1 MDMLGLVTTRIR
13 SKPGNLPAALSG
25 LVDRR
30 RELADLKRL
39 LESSRMVTLLGIGG
53 IGKTRL
59 ALAVA
64 HELSRAFPD
73 GVWVVNLAPLT
84 EPALLEE
91 VIESTLGLRDQ
102 GSNGS
107 APSGLA
113 GFLAERQ
120 VLLVL
125 DNCDRL
131 VEACADCS
139 ARYSGPAPTLR
150 SSRPA
155 RRGSA
160 WTESTPSLCPRWGH
174 PTRAV
179 RVNFRRS
186 QAQTPSPCSRSG
198 RRRCCPASSS
208 TATTA
213 KRWWNSASASTAFLW
228 PSSLPPLEPTSS
240 PRSRWSNGW
249 LTVSS
254 SLDDPTPGGVMIVLM
269 AHSMTGELISGNLNE
284 RSGCQAHASLRP
296 K

>member
-131 VEACADCS
+131 VEACAEL
-139 ARYSGPAPTLR
+139 LR
-150 SSRPA
+150 SLL
-155 RRGSA
+155 G
-160 WTESTPSLCPRWGH
+160 TCPDLKVLA
-174 PTRAV
+174 T
-179 RVNFRRS
+179 S
-186 QAQTPSPCSRSG
+186 QARIGMDGEHAFLVPPLGTPDQSGTGQLQTV
-198 RRRCCPASSS
+198 ASSD
-208 TATTA
+208 AVA
-213 KRWWNSASASTAFLW
+213 LFAQRAQAV
-228 PSSLPPLEPTSS
+228 LPGFE
-240 PRSRWSNGW
+240 
-249 LTVSS
+249 
-254 SLDDPTPGGVMIVLM
+254 LDS
-269 AHSMTGELISGNLNE
+269 HN
-284 RSGCQAHASLRP
+284 CQAVAELCQRLDGIPLALELAASRAHVLSPQQMVERLADGLLKP
-296 K
+296 R